1 MKVFKDLPLRDFS
14 RFRIGGPARQIVLAE
29 SREELLSALEP
40 SALVF
45 GEGTNVLFPDEG
57 LEKKVIFFQ
66 GGEFHLDGQ
75 WVVSD
80 AGVNLQAIVKGSL
93 EQGLGGLEDLA
104 GIPGTLGGAIYGN
117 AGAFGTQIGDL
128 VREVEVWKEGRLL
141 RLKSPWFGYRDSIFK
156 REGGVILRA
165 WLKLRRAKG
174 REKEIAEER
183 LRLRREKHPPPQTP
197 CAGSFFKNVVL
208 PDGRKIP
215 AGKLLE
221 EVGAKGMRIGGAG
234 VFPGHANFIINLGKA
249 KAEDVLR
256 LANILKEKVRERFGI
271 ELEEEVI
278 VVRDP

>member
-1 MKVFKDLPLRDFS
+1 MRVFKDLPLREFS
-14 RFRIGGPARQIVLAE
+14 RFKIGGPARQVVLAE
-29 SREELLSALEP
+29 SREEFLSVLEP

-57 LEKKVIFFQ
+57 LDKKVIFFQ
-66 GGEFHLDGQ
+66 GGDFHLDGQ
-75 WVVSD
+75 WVISD
-80 AGVNLQAIVKGSL
+80 AGVNLQAIVEQSL
-93 EQGLGGLEDLA
+93 KHGLAGLENLA

-128 VREVEVWKEGRLL
+128 VREVEIWKEGRLL
-141 RLKSPWFGYRDSIFK
+141 RLKEPWFGYRDSIFK
-156 REGGVILRA
+156 REGGIIVRA
-165 WLKLRRAKG
+165 WLKLRRGTGK
-174 REKEIAEER
+174 EKKIAEER
-183 LRLRREKHPPPQTP
+183 LRLRREKHPSPQIP
-197 CAGSFFKNVVL
+197 CAGSFFKNVLL

-221 EVGAKGMRIGGAG
+221 EVGAKGMKIGGAG
-234 VFPGHANFIINLGKA
+234 VFPGHANFIINLGGA

-256 LANILKEKVRERFGI
+256 LANILKKKVKERFGI